1 MTYNITFLTGSTD
14 KFVEAQSVF
23 GDDIAQLD
31 IDLVEVQHID
41 PEVVISSKLSDAQ
54 KHASGTFIVEDT
66 SLSLDCLGG
75 LPGTLIKWFMKTI
88 GNPGLVNLVEKLG
101 NPSATARVIVGYSRD
116 GAEPLF
122 FEGSI
127 QGTIV
132 TPRGDN
138 GFGWDPIFQPVGYD
152 KTFAEMSAEEK
163 NNISMRK
170 IALQKLK
177 DYLDTTLS

>member
-1 MTYNITFLTGSTD
+1 MTHKITFITGNSG
-14 KFVEAQSVF
+14 KFAEARSILGDQVE
-23 GDDIAQLD
+23 QLD
-31 IDLVEVQHID
+31 IDLVEIQHID
-41 PEVVISSKLSDAQ
+41 PQVVISSKLKEAQ
-54 KHASGTFIVEDT
+54 TQTNGHLMVEDI

-75 LPGTLIKWFMKTI
+75 LPGPLIKWFMKTI
-88 GNPGLVNLVEKLG
+88 GNPGLVNLAEKLG